1 MSPEEYRSERFFTN
15 LQRRD
20 RPDVTTELLAT
31 CEKSLEWIDNL
42 IQAIG
47 EQAVIDTMPNNWGGR
62 IAIRNAINLAK
73 SLPRHP

>member
-1 MSPEEYRSERFFTN
+1 MSPEEYRSERFFAN

-20 RPDVTTELLAT
+20 KPDATAELLAA

-47 EQAVIDTMPNNWGGR
+47 EQAAIDTMPNNWGGR
-62 IAIRNAINLAK
+62 IAIKRAINLVK
-73 SLPRHP
+73 SLPRYP